1 MASNLTPLL
10 DIARDL
16 AASLAASDRYQRLLA
31 AVQRLIPCDA
41 TCLLRLEGDA
51 LVPLSAVG
59 LAPEALVRRY
69 ARGEHPRLDAILGS
83 REPVRFAADS
93 GLPDPFDHLLAGKRG
108 EAADVHACL
117 GCALFHDNR
126 LVGALT
132 ADALDPRAFDGVDL
146 QLLAT
151 FAALAGAAL
160 RTTALIES
168 LEATAARRELVARD
182 LQRTAGQAAGETILG
197 HSRAVRALLAELATV
212 AASDL
217 TVLVTGET
225 GVGKELVA
233 RHLHAFSA
241 RGAQPLIQ
249 VNCAALPESL
259 AASELFGHVAG
270 AFTGAARDRAG
281 KFEIADGGTLF
292 LDEVGELPL
301 PLQPVLLRALQQ
313 GEIQRVGSDR
323 AHRVDVRVIAAT
335 NRDLRAAVAAGRFR
349 ADLYHRLAVFP
360 VTVPPLRE
368 RREDIPLLAAHF
380 ADAAR
385 RRLGAP
391 PVRLDEAAHQA
402 LAAADWPGNVRELEN
417 VVSRGV
423 LRAAREGG
431 DPVLVGRRHLD
442 LEPGAAAGNVTAGPG
457 APRGDEAGGA
467 PVVPAAP
474 AAPLPL
480 RDQVAAFKRARIR
493 DAVDRHGGNWAAA
506 ARELGLQRG
515 NLHSLGRRLGLR

>member
-1 MASNLTPLL
+1 MKNAALAPLL

-16 AASLAASDRYQRLLA
+16 TASLAAADRYQRLLA
-31 AVQRLIPCDA
+31 AMQRLIPCDA
-41 TCLLRLEGDA
+41 ACLLRLEGEA

-59 LAPEALVRRY
+59 LAPEAMVRTY
-69 ARGEHPRLDAILGS
+69 NRGEHPRLDAILAT

-93 GLPDPFDHLLAGKRG
+93 GLPDPFDRLLAGKQG
-108 EAADVHACL
+108 ELADVHACL
-117 GCALFHDNR
+117 GCVLMHDNR
-126 LVGALT
+126 IVGALT

-151 FAALAGAAL
+151 FAALAGAAV

-168 LEATAARRELVARD
+168 LESTAARRELVARD
-182 LQRTAGQAAGETILG
+182 LQRTAGQAAGERILG
-197 HSRAVRALLAELATV
+197 GSRAVRALLTELATV

-217 TVLVTGET
+217 TVLITGET
-225 GVGKELVA
+225 GVGKERVA
-233 RHLHAFSA
+233 RHLHLHSL

-259 AASELFGHVAG
+259 AASELFGHVSG
-270 AFTGAARDRAG
+270 AFTGAVRDRAG

-301 PLQPVLLRALQQ
+301 SLQPVMLRAIQQ

-349 ADLYHRLAVFP
+349 ADLFHRLAVFP
-360 VTVPPLRE
+360 VAVPPLRE
-368 RREDIPLLAAHF
+368 RREDIALLAAHF
-380 ADAAR
+380 ADSTR

-391 PVRLDEAAHQA
+391 PVRLGEDAHAA

-431 DPVLVGRRHLD
+431 DPVLVGLRHLD
-442 LEPGAAAGNVTAGPG
+442 LLPASVPLDDDAGPEAAAGAVRG
-457 APRGDEAGGA
+457 A
-467 PVVPAAP
+467 
-474 AAPLPL
+474 LPL
-480 RDQVAAFKRARIR
+480 RDQVAAFKRARISK
-493 DAVDRHGGNWAAA
+493 ALERHDGSWAAA

-515 NLHSLGRRLGLR
+515 NLHNLATRLGLR

>member
-1 MASNLTPLL
+1 MKNAALAPLL

-16 AASLAASDRYQRLLA
+16 TASLAAADRYQRLLA
-31 AVQRLIPCDA
+31 AMQRLIPCDA
-41 TCLLRLEGDA
+41 ACLLRLEGEA

-59 LAPEALVRRY
+59 LAPEAMVRTY
-69 ARGEHPRLDAILGS
+69 NRGEHPRLDAILAT

-93 GLPDPFDHLLAGKRG
+93 GLPDPFDRLLAGKQG
-108 EAADVHACL
+108 ELADVHACL
-117 GCALFHDNR
+117 GCVLMHDNR
-126 LVGALT
+126 IVGALT

-151 FAALAGAAL
+151 FAALAGAAV
-160 RTTALIES
+160 RTTTLIES
-168 LEATAARRELVARD
+168 LESTAARRELVARD
-182 LQRTAGQAAGETILG
+182 LQRTAGQAAGERILG
-197 HSRAVRALLAELATV
+197 GSRAVRALLTELATV

-217 TVLVTGET
+217 TVLITGET

-233 RHLHAFSA
+233 RHLHLHSL
-241 RGAQPLIQ
+241 RGTQPLIQ

-259 AASELFGHVAG
+259 AASELFGHVSG

-301 PLQPVLLRALQQ
+301 SLQPVMLRAIQQ

-349 ADLYHRLAVFP
+349 ADLFHRLAVFP
-360 VTVPPLRE
+360 VAVPPLRD
-368 RREDIPLLAAHF
+368 RREDIALLAAHF
-380 ADAAR
+380 ADSTR

-391 PVRLDEAAHQA
+391 PVRLGEDAHAA

-431 DPVLVGRRHLD
+431 DPVLVGLRHLD
-442 LEPGAAAGNVTAGPG
+442 LLPVQMPLADDDGPEAAAGAVRG
-457 APRGDEAGGA
+457 A
-467 PVVPAAP
+467 
-474 AAPLPL
+474 LPL

-493 DAVDRHGGNWAAA
+493 AALERHDGSWAAA

-515 NLHSLGRRLGLR
+515 NLHNLATRLGLR

>member
-1 MASNLTPLL
+1 MKTTALAPLL

-16 AASLAASDRYQRLLA
+16 TASLAAADRYQRLLA
-31 AVQRLIPCDA
+31 AMQRLIPCDA
-41 TCLLRLEGDA
+41 ACLLRLEGEA

-59 LAPEALVRRY
+59 LAPEAMVGTY
-69 ARGEHPRLDAILGS
+69 NRGEHPRLDAILGT

-93 GLPDPFDHLLAGKRG
+93 GLPDPFDRLLAGKQG
-108 EAADVHACL
+108 ELADVHACL
-117 GCALFHDNR
+117 GCVLMHDNR
-126 LVGALT
+126 IVGALT

-151 FAALAGAAL
+151 FAALAGAAV

-168 LEATAARRELVARD
+168 LESTAARRELVARD
-182 LQRTAGQAAGETILG
+182 LQRTAGQAAGERILG
-197 HSRAVRALLAELATV
+197 GSRAVRALLTELATV

-217 TVLVTGET
+217 TVLITGET

-233 RHLHAFSA
+233 RHLHLYSL
-241 RGAQPLIQ
+241 RGTQPLIQ

-259 AASELFGHVAG
+259 AASELFGHVSG

-301 PLQPVLLRALQQ
+301 SLQPVLLRAIQQ

-349 ADLYHRLAVFP
+349 ADLFHRLAVFP
-360 VTVPPLRE
+360 VAVPPLRE
-368 RREDIPLLAAHF
+368 RREDIALLAAHF
-380 ADAAR
+380 ADSTR

-391 PVRLDEAAHQA
+391 PVRLGEDAHAA
-402 LAAADWPGNVRELEN
+402 LAVADWPGNVRELEN

-431 DPVLVGRRHLD
+431 DPVLVGLRHLD
-442 LEPGAAAGNVTAGPG
+442 LLPASVPLDDDAGPEAAAGAVRG
-457 APRGDEAGGA
+457 A
-467 PVVPAAP
+467 
-474 AAPLPL
+474 LPL
-480 RDQVAAFKRARIR
+480 RDQGAAFTRARISK
-493 DAVDRHGGNWAAA
+493 ALERHDGSWAAA

-515 NLHSLGRRLGLR
+515 NLHNLATRLGLR

>member
-1 MASNLTPLL
+1 MKNAALAPLL

-16 AASLAASDRYQRLLA
+16 TASLAAADRYQRLLA
-31 AVQRLIPCDA
+31 AMQRLIPCDA
-41 TCLLRLEGDA
+41 ACLLRLEGEA

-59 LAPEALVRRY
+59 LAPEAMVRTY
-69 ARGEHPRLDAILGS
+69 NRGEHPRLDAILAT

-93 GLPDPFDHLLAGKRG
+93 GLPDPFDHLLAGKQG
-108 EAADVHACL
+108 ELADVHACL
-117 GCALFHDNR
+117 GCVLMHDNR
-126 LVGALT
+126 IVGALT

-151 FAALAGAAL
+151 FAALAGAAV

-168 LEATAARRELVARD
+168 LESTAARRELVARD
-182 LQRTAGQAAGETILG
+182 LQRTAGQAAGERILG
-197 HSRAVRALLAELATV
+197 GSRAVRALLTELATV

-217 TVLVTGET
+217 TVLITGET

-233 RHLHAFSA
+233 RHLHLHSL

-259 AASELFGHVAG
+259 AASELFGHVSG
-270 AFTGAARDRAG
+270 AFTGAVRDRAG

-301 PLQPVLLRALQQ
+301 SLQPVLLRAIQQ

-349 ADLYHRLAVFP
+349 ADLFHRLAVFP
-360 VTVPPLRE
+360 VAVPPLRE
-368 RREDIPLLAAHF
+368 RREDIALLAAHF
-380 ADAAR
+380 ADGTR

-391 PVRLDEAAHQA
+391 PVRLGEDAHAA

-431 DPVLVGRRHLD
+431 DPVLVGLRHLD
-442 LEPGAAAGNVTAGPG
+442 LLPASVPLDDDAGPEAAAGAVRG
-457 APRGDEAGGA
+457 A
-467 PVVPAAP
+467 
-474 AAPLPL
+474 LPL
-480 RDQVAAFKRARIR
+480 RDQVAAFKRARISK
-493 DAVDRHGGNWAAA
+493 ALERHDGSWAAA

-515 NLHSLGRRLGLR
+515 NLHNLATRLGLR

>member
-1 MASNLTPLL
+1 MKETSLAPLL

-16 AASLAASDRYQRLLA
+16 TTSLAAGDRYQRLLA
-31 AVQRLIPCDA
+31 AMRRLIPCDA
-41 TCLLRLEGDA
+41 ACLLRLEGDA
-51 LVPLSAVG
+51 LVPLAAIG
-59 LAPEALVRRY
+59 LAPEAVVKQY
-69 ARGEHPRLDAILGS
+69 ARGEHPRLDAIMNT
-83 REPVRFAADS
+83 REPVRFASDS
-93 GLPDPFDHLLAGKRG
+93 GLPDPFDHMLAGKRG
-108 EAADVHACL
+108 ELADVHACL
-117 GCALFHDNR
+117 GCALLHDNQ

-132 ADALDPRAFDGVDL
+132 ADALDPRAFDGVDM

-151 FAALAGAAL
+151 FAALAGAAV

-168 LEATAARRELVARD
+168 LESTAARRELVARD
-182 LQRTAGQAAGETILG
+182 LQRTAGQAAGERILG
-197 HSRAVRALLAELATV
+197 ASRAVRNLLDELATV

-217 TVLVTGET
+217 TVLITGET

-233 RHLHAFSA
+233 RHLHAQSN
-241 RGAQPLIQ
+241 RHAQPMIQ

-259 AASELFGHVAG
+259 AASELFGHVSG
-270 AFTGAARDRAG
+270 SFTGAVRDRAG

-301 PLQPVLLRALQQ
+301 PLQPVLLRAIQQ

-349 ADLYHRLAVFP
+349 ADLFHRLAVFP
-360 VTVPPLRE
+360 VEVPPLRE
-368 RREDIPLLAAHF
+368 RRDDIALLAAHF
-380 ADAAR
+380 ADSTR

-391 PVRLDEAAHQA
+391 PVRLSAAAHAA

-431 DPVLVGRRHLD
+431 DTVLVDLRHLD
-442 LEPGAAAGNVTAGPG
+442 LQPGPT
-457 APRGDEAGGA
+457 
-467 PVVPAAP
+467 AP
-474 AAPLPL
+474 AEAADGIEAVDLPTSGPL
-480 RDQVAAFKRARIR
+480 RDQVAAFKRVRIL
-493 DAVDRHGGNWAAA
+493 AALDRQDGNWAAA

-515 NLHSLGRRLGLR
+515 NLHNLARRLGLR

>member
-1 MASNLTPLL
+1 MKNAALAPLL

-16 AASLAASDRYQRLLA
+16 TASLAAADRYQRLLA
-31 AVQRLIPCDA
+31 AMQRLIPCDA
-41 TCLLRLEGDA
+41 ACLLRLEGEA

-59 LAPEALVRRY
+59 LAPEAMVRTY
-69 ARGEHPRLDAILGS
+69 NRGEHPRLDAILAT

-93 GLPDPFDHLLAGKRG
+93 GLPDPFDRLLAGKQG
-108 EAADVHACL
+108 ELADVHACL
-117 GCALFHDNR
+117 GCVLMHDNR
-126 LVGALT
+126 IVGALT

-151 FAALAGAAL
+151 FAALAGAAV

-168 LEATAARRELVARD
+168 LESTAARRELVARD
-182 LQRTAGQAAGETILG
+182 LQRTAGQAAGERILG
-197 HSRAVRALLAELATV
+197 GSRAVRALLTELATV

-217 TVLVTGET
+217 TVLITGET

-233 RHLHAFSA
+233 RHLHLHSL

-259 AASELFGHVAG
+259 AASELFGHVSG
-270 AFTGAARDRAG
+270 AFTGAVRDRAG

-301 PLQPVLLRALQQ
+301 SLQPVLLRAIQQ

-349 ADLYHRLAVFP
+349 ADLFHRLAVFP
-360 VTVPPLRE
+360 VAVPPLRE
-368 RREDIPLLAAHF
+368 RREDIALLAAHF
-380 ADAAR
+380 ADSTR

-391 PVRLDEAAHQA
+391 PVRLGEDAHAA

-431 DPVLVGRRHLD
+431 DPVLVGLRHLD
-442 LEPGAAAGNVTAGPG
+442 LLPASVPLDDDAGPEAAAGAVRG
-457 APRGDEAGGA
+457 A
-467 PVVPAAP
+467 
-474 AAPLPL
+474 LPL
-480 RDQVAAFKRARIR
+480 RDQVAAFKRARISK
-493 DAVDRHGGNWAAA
+493 ALERHDGSWAAA

-515 NLHSLGRRLGLR
+515 NLHNLATRLGLR

>member
-1 MASNLTPLL
+1 MKNAALAPLL

-16 AASLAASDRYQRLLA
+16 TASLAAADRYQRLLA
-31 AVQRLIPCDA
+31 AMQRLIPCDA
-41 TCLLRLEGDA
+41 ACLLRLEGEA

-59 LAPEALVRRY
+59 LAPEALVRTY
-69 ARGEHPRLDAILGS
+69 NRGEHPRLDAILAT

-93 GLPDPFDHLLAGKRG
+93 GLPDPFDHLLAGKQG
-108 EAADVHACL
+108 ELADVHACL
-117 GCALFHDNR
+117 GCVLMHDNR
-126 LVGALT
+126 IVGALT

-151 FAALAGAAL
+151 FAALAGAAV

-168 LEATAARRELVARD
+168 LESTAARRELVARD
-182 LQRTAGQAAGETILG
+182 LQRTAGQAAGERILG
-197 HSRAVRALLAELATV
+197 GSRAVRALLTELATV

-217 TVLVTGET
+217 TVLITGET

-233 RHLHAFSA
+233 RHLHLHSL

-259 AASELFGHVAG
+259 AASELFGHVSG
-270 AFTGAARDRAG
+270 AFTGAVRDRAG

-301 PLQPVLLRALQQ
+301 SLQPVLLRAIQQ

-349 ADLYHRLAVFP
+349 ADLFHRLAVFP
-360 VTVPPLRE
+360 VAVPPLRE
-368 RREDIPLLAAHF
+368 RREDIALLAAHF
-380 ADAAR
+380 ADGTR

-391 PVRLDEAAHQA
+391 PVRLGEDAHAA

-431 DPVLVGRRHLD
+431 DPVLVGLRHLD
-442 LEPGAAAGNVTAGPG
+442 LLPASVPIDDDAGPEAAAGAVRG
-457 APRGDEAGGA
+457 A
-467 PVVPAAP
+467 
-474 AAPLPL
+474 LPL
-480 RDQVAAFKRARIR
+480 RDQVAAFKRARISK
-493 DAVDRHGGNWAAA
+493 ALERHDGSWAAA

-515 NLHSLGRRLGLR
+515 NLHNLATRLGLR

>member
-1 MASNLTPLL
+1 MKNAALAPLL

-16 AASLAASDRYQRLLA
+16 TASLAAADRYQRLLA
-31 AVQRLIPCDA
+31 AMQRLIPCDA
-41 TCLLRLEGDA
+41 ACLLRLEGEA

-59 LAPEALVRRY
+59 LAPEAMVRTY
-69 ARGEHPRLDAILGS
+69 NRGEHPRLDAILAT

-93 GLPDPFDHLLAGKRG
+93 GLPDPLDHLLAGKQG
-108 EAADVHACL
+108 ELADVHACL
-117 GCALFHDNR
+117 GCVLMHDNR
-126 LVGALT
+126 IVGALT

-151 FAALAGAAL
+151 FAALAGAAV

-168 LEATAARRELVARD
+168 LESTAARRELVARD
-182 LQRTAGQAAGETILG
+182 LQRTAGQAAGERILG
-197 HSRAVRALLAELATV
+197 GSRAVRALLTELATV

-217 TVLVTGET
+217 TVLITGET

-233 RHLHAFSA
+233 RHLHLHSL

-259 AASELFGHVAG
+259 AASELFGHVSG
-270 AFTGAARDRAG
+270 AFTGAVRDRAG

-301 PLQPVLLRALQQ
+301 SLQPVMLRAIQQ

-349 ADLYHRLAVFP
+349 ADLFHRLAVFP
-360 VTVPPLRE
+360 VAVPPLRE
-368 RREDIPLLAAHF
+368 RREDIALLAAHF
-380 ADAAR
+380 ADGTR

-391 PVRLDEAAHQA
+391 PVRLGEDAHAA

-431 DPVLVGRRHLD
+431 DPEIGRAH
-442 LEPGAAAGNVTAGPG
+442 V
-457 APRGDEAGGA
+457 
-467 PVVPAAP
+467 
-474 AAPLPL
+474 
-480 RDQVAAFKRARIR
+480 
-493 DAVDRHGGNWAAA
+493 
-506 ARELGLQRG
+506 
-515 NLHSLGRRLGLR
+515 

>member
-1 MASNLTPLL
+1 MKNAALAPLL

-16 AASLAASDRYQRLLA
+16 TASLAAADRYQRLLA
-31 AVQRLIPCDA
+31 AMQRLIPCDA
-41 TCLLRLEGDA
+41 ACLLRLEGEA

-59 LAPEALVRRY
+59 LAPEAMVRTY
-69 ARGEHPRLDAILGS
+69 NRGEHPRLDAILAT

-93 GLPDPFDHLLAGKRG
+93 GLPDPFDRLLAGKQG
-108 EAADVHACL
+108 ELADVHACL
-117 GCALFHDNR
+117 GCVLMHDNR
-126 LVGALT
+126 IVGALT

-151 FAALAGAAL
+151 FAALAGAAV

-168 LEATAARRELVARD
+168 LESTAARRELVARD
-182 LQRTAGQAAGETILG
+182 LQRTAGQAAGERILG
-197 HSRAVRALLAELATV
+197 GSRAVRALLTELATV

-217 TVLVTGET
+217 TVLITGET

-233 RHLHAFSA
+233 RHLHLHSL

-259 AASELFGHVAG
+259 AASELFGHVSG
-270 AFTGAARDRAG
+270 AFTGAVRDRAG

-301 PLQPVLLRALQQ
+301 SLQPVMLRAIQQ

-349 ADLYHRLAVFP
+349 ADLFHRLAVFP
-360 VTVPPLRE
+360 VAVPPLRE
-368 RREDIPLLAAHF
+368 RREDIALLAAHF
-380 ADAAR
+380 ADSTR

-391 PVRLDEAAHQA
+391 PVRLGEDAHAA

-431 DPVLVGRRHLD
+431 DPVLVGLRHLD
-442 LEPGAAAGNVTAGPG
+442 LLPASVPLDDDAGPEAAAGAVRG
-457 APRGDEAGGA
+457 A
-467 PVVPAAP
+467 
-474 AAPLPL
+474 LPL
-480 RDQVAAFKRARIR
+480 RDQVAAFKRARISK
-493 DAVDRHGGNWAAA
+493 ALERHDGSWAAA

-515 NLHSLGRRLGLR
+515 NLHNLATRLGLR